1 MLEPGA
7 SASRTRTI
15 TAHEIDLF
23 AQASGDFNPLHM
35 DEAYAATTSF
45 GRRVAHGMLTAGLIS
60 AVLAN
65 DLPGPG
71 SIFLSQ
77 TLQFK
82 APVFIGDTIT
92 ATVEVLIYRP
102 SRRIATLRTRCVNQA
117 GTVVLEGEAMVIAP
131 PSPETA
137 STTGKDR

>member
-7 SASRTRTI
+7 IASRTRTI

-35 DEAYAATTSF
+35 DEAYAATTPF
-45 GRRVAHGMLTAGLIS
+45 GRRVAHGMLTASLIS

-77 TLQFK
+77 SLQFK

-92 ATVEVLIYRP
+92 AAVEVLTYRS

-131 PSPETA
+131 PSSETKA
-137 STTGKDR
+137 PPGEG